1 MAIKYL
7 VEIKLPAAGKVF
19 DMRIPA
25 MSRVGEIAPLAAALA
40 ADLSEGSYKAGRQ
53 AVLLNAETGDIYDV
67 DMTAYDQ
74 GIRNGT
80 QLILI

>member
-1 MAIKYL
+1 
-7 VEIKLPAAGKVF
+7 
-19 DMRIPA
+19 
-25 MSRVGEIAPLAAALA
+25 MSRVGEIAGLAAALA

-53 AVLLNAETGDIYDV
+53 TVLLNADTGAPYDV
-67 DMTAYDQ
+67 NMTAYDQ